1 MSEHEPL
8 QALAATI
15 ITVLAP
21 AAPYLKSA
29 LDKLTGKAVE
39 AAWQTACGLYDKVR
53 QRFQADHNDNAQ
65 KALDLFV
72 EDPASFEVGLSKY
85 LLQALQEHPE
95 WAAEVRA
102 LLTQPSLQ
110 EIIARNQSTLERVTQ
125 SMTGAGTQRIEAD
138 NSRLRDVKQVK
149 K

>member
-8 QALAATI
+8 RELAATI

-29 LDKLTGKAVE
+29 LDKVTDKAVE
-39 AAWQTACGLYDKVR
+39 AAWQTARSLYEKVR
-53 QRFQADHNDNAQ
+53 QRFQADHNDNAE

-72 EDPASFEVGLSKY
+72 DDPDSFEVGLSKY
-85 LLQALQEHPE
+85 LLHTLQEHPE
-95 WAAEVRA
+95 WAAEIRA
-102 LLTQPSLQ
+102 LLAAPAAQ
-110 EIIARNQSTLERVTQ
+110 EIIARNKSRLERVTQ
-125 SMTGAGTQRIEAD
+125 SLAGAGSQRIEAD
-138 NSRLRDVKQVK
+138 NSTLKDVKQVK